1 MTRRRKRNPRLRDA
15 GDRSERPGHTFGQQG
30 PQIDSG
36 DVERFVRSESIL
48 ADLVAKAWQ
57 NNWWPVE
64 LVLATQRTCGQIEAS
79 VVAIAIRIERGMNPR
94 PVSHFWLD
102 ELDRAAEQCDERNF
116 HALMLSGD
124 HDSGAILDATT
135 EASLFLMALPSM
147 TRIDPGVGPV
157 SGQAAKSN
165 ESESGPSK
173 KLLQKVRALLAKAE
187 GTEFPDEADAFT
199 AKAHQLM
206 SEHSIEHAMLDDP
219 AQSAPATIRIWHD
232 RPYVKSKSYL
242 LSAVAHGAGGRTVFH
257 SEFGVTT
264 VFGFANDLESIE
276 LLFTS
281 LLVQASSE
289 MQRLERE
296 FDIDRKRVKSFRNS
310 FFIGF
315 GNRIRQRLTEVRS
328 QATERAAGDD
338 PEVLPVLASRGAEV
352 DQAVDEAFGPLS
364 SMRSSAS
371 NSAGFSAGTVAADR
385 ANIGPGSD
393 QVGRRAS

>member
-1 MTRRRKRNPRLRDA
+1 MTRRRKRNPRLRHA
-15 GDRSERPGHTFGQQG
+15 GDHSDKLGPAHGHQG

-64 LVLATQRTCGQIEAS
+64 LVVATQRTCGQIEAS

-94 PVSHFWLD
+94 PVSHYWLS
-102 ELDRAAEQCDERNF
+102 ELDRAAEQCDERNLY
-116 HALMLSGD
+116 ALMLSGN
-124 HDSGAILDATT
+124 HDSGAILDAATQ
-135 EASLFLMALPSM
+135 ASLLLAALPSM

-157 SGQAAKSN
+157 SGQEASSN
-165 ESESGPSK
+165 QSDSGPSK

-219 AQSAPATIRIWHD
+219 AQSAPAAIRIWHD
-232 RPYVKSKSYL
+232 RPYVKSKSSL
-242 LSAVAHGAGGRTVFH
+242 LSAVAYGAGGRTVFH
-257 SEFGVTT
+257 PEFGVTT

-281 LLVQASSE
+281 LLVQASAE

-296 FDIDRKRVKSFRNS
+296 FAIDRGRVKSFRNS

-315 GNRIRQRLTEVRS
+315 GNRIGQRLVQVRS
-328 QATERAAGDD
+328 RATERAAGDD

-352 DQAVDEAFGPLS
+352 DQALDDAFGPLS
-364 SMRSSAS
+364 SMRSSVS
-371 NSAGFSAGTVAADR
+371 NSAGYSAGTVAADQ